1 VYLNTKGGKEEEIL
15 EEEEAV
21 CAWLQT
27 CFKNKCEA
35 LEGPHD
41 LVSQS
46 TANEAFKNRRQT
58 DRQAHCWHEL
68 ESHFPLH

>member
-1 VYLNTKGGKEEEIL
+1 MYLNTKEDEIL
-15 EEEEAV
+15 EEEEEEAV

-58 DRQAHCWHEL
+58 DRQAHC
-68 ESHFPLH
+68 